1 MANFVTVFKKE
12 LADHL
17 GSKRFIILFVLILA
31 LATMSAY
38 QGATSIKTNMS
49 QGAISSGSFGG
60 ANFLSIFTSA
70 FAGLPFTYLMMYFGP
85 VIGLALGFDAINKE
99 RSSGSLSVL
108 LTQPIYRDAV
118 VNGKF
123 LAGISALSLMAV
135 STVGIMVG
143 LAIPIVGFGPTAAE
157 VSRIIAFTLLTILY
171 LGFWL
176 ALSLLFSTVFKKTTT
191 AMVTTVFTWIFFL
204 FVITILASF
213 IANAIVP
220 IQQIQFVTSS
230 SGQFDQSQTQLY
242 MQRIEQRSSLQNAI
256 QSISPSY
263 LYSSAC
269 SIILSGYSVY
279 VSPLS
284 SYNPNQGIDASWPQ
298 FTAIAVGMV
307 VCFIASYIL
316 FLRKEIR
323 P

>member
-38 QGATSIKTNMS
+38 QGATSIKTNLS
-49 QGAISSGSFGG
+49 QAPMGVSIG
-60 ANFLSIFTSA
+60 ANFLSIFSSA
-70 FAGLPFTYLMMYFGP
+70 FSGLPFTYLMMYFGP

-118 VNGKF
+118 INGKF
-123 LAGISALSLMAV
+123 LAGVTALSLMAV
-135 STVGIMVG
+135 STIGIMVG
-143 LAIPIVGFGPTAAE
+143 LAIPIVGFGPTLAE
-157 VSRIIAFTLLTILY
+157 TSRIIAFTLLTVLY

-204 FVITILASF
+204 FVVTILASF
-213 IANAIVP
+213 LANAIVP
-220 IQQIQFVTSS
+220 VQQIQFTSVN
-230 SGQFDQSQTQLY
+230 GQFDQSQTQVY
-242 MQRIEQRSSLQNAI
+242 MRSIEQRASIQNAI

-263 LYSSAC
+263 LYSAASN
-269 SIILSGYSVY
+269 IILSGLNVY
-279 VSPLS
+279 ISPLS
-284 SYNPNQGIDASWPQ
+284 SYSPNQGIEASWPQ